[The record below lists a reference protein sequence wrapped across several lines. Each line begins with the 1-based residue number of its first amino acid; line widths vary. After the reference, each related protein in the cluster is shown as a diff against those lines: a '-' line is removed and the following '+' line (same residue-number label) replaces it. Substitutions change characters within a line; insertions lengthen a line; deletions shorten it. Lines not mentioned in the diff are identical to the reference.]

1 VPFSGDLAS
10 DAKAN
15 RSPTLAAPDLNRAA
29 SLLAWL
35 DDRLADLWCSTLGSE
50 PPMSLRTSLPKRL
63 AEAPLFSDIL
73 ARNRGVGPGF
83 DLLRIGLAAA
93 ILYGHALFIA
103 GWPPVHAIT
112 GASAH
117 SAGAALAAPTPWD
130 GPKRPLHVMLV
141 PMFFALSGF
150 LVAGS
155 ALRVGDIKTF
165 VALRV
170 LRLFPSLVVEVLLSA
185 FFLGALFTTLPPGR
199 YFTHPGLFRYL
210 LNMFGLVDMQ
220 LPGVFTSNPVS
231 GVVNANLW
239 TLPSELHCY
248 LLLIGLMFAGVLRR
262 RKLYAAVYALATVA
276 LVFENAST
284 NFGVEPGPVS
294 PECLVYYFCTGLFFF
309 LWRDRLRFNWL
320 LFCAMAALSYA
331 LLMSRHLVF
340 AAGLPL
346 TYVTCGLGLIRWP
359 KIPIVQSG
367 DYSYG
372 VYLSGFPISQALVA
386 GFPALVGHRFLVLGL
401 TMPLSALFAAFSW
414 HAIEKHC
421 LKLKVYLAPRASNP
435 KPAERRAEV
444 RRGVA
449 RKG

>member
-1 VPFSGDLAS
+1 
-10 DAKAN
+10 
-15 RSPTLAAPDLNRAA
+15 
-29 SLLAWL
+29 
-35 DDRLADLWCSTLGSE
+35 
-50 PPMSLRTSLPKRL
+50 MSIATNLPRRL

-83 DLLRIGLAAA
+83 DLLRIGLAVA
-93 ILYGHALFIA
+93 ILYGHALWIA
-103 GWPPVHAIT
+103 GGPAVHAIA
-112 GASAH
+112 GAAVH

-165 VALRV
+165 VGLRV

-185 FFLGALFTTLPPGR
+185 ILLGALFTTLPLGR
-199 YFTHPGLFRYL
+199 YFTDPGLFRYL
-210 LNMFGLVDMQ
+210 LNMFGVVDLQ
-220 LPGVFTSNPVS
+220 LPGVFKSNPIS

-248 LLLIGLMFAGVLRR
+248 LLLIGLMFTGVLRSR
-262 RKLYAAVYALATVA
+262 TFYAAAYALATLV
-276 LVFENAST
+276 LVFENAAT
-284 NFGVEPGPVS
+284 NFGVTQGPVS
-294 PECLVYYFCTGLFFF
+294 PECLVYYFCTGLLFF
-309 LWRDRLRFNWL
+309 LWRDRVRFNWL
-320 LFCAMAALSYA
+320 LLVATGALSYA

-346 TYVTCGLGLIRWP
+346 TYVTCALGLIRFP

-372 VYLSGFPISQALVA
+372 VYLYGFPISQALVA

-401 TMPLSALFAAFSW
+401 SLPLTALFAAFSW

-421 LKLKVYLAPRASNP
+421 LKLKVYLAPRASSP
-435 KPAERRAEV
+435 ERAAA
-444 RRGVA
+444 RRSWLRYGVA
-449 RKG
+449 TPGSEKA